1 MYNLSWVTNCILK
14 SSTNHVKTRRQQI
27 LHLENGFDQ
36 YFSVAIHKVW
46 IHLTVLAFILEV
58 DIKCKVKYTLIY
70 STLIYSILIY
80 SSYILFLY
88 TLFFERVLINQQ
100 MNA

>member
-14 SSTNHVKTRRQQI
+14 SRTNHVKTRRQQI
-27 LHLENGFDQ
+27 LLLENGFDQ

-46 IHLTVLAFILEV
+46 IHLTVFAFILEV
-58 DIKCKVKYTLIY
+58 DIKCKVKYTL
-70 STLIYSILIY
+70 
-80 SSYILFLY
+80 
-88 TLFFERVLINQQ
+88 FFERVLINQQ